1 MAVEKGP
8 KLDWGVLANS
18 DLSAAQFLA
27 VKFHGTATNDTVV
40 AIAAATDI
48 PLGVLQNAPKQGEE
62 SEVVLT
68 GIAKLKA
75 GGVITRD
82 DLLTIA
88 SDGRFVKATPGT
100 DTTKYVIGR
109 ALESAAANQIFS
121 GAVNFSTP
129 YLAK

>member
-8 KLDWGVLANS
+8 KLDWGILAGV
-18 DLSAAQFLA
+18 DLTQNQFTA
-27 VKFHGTATNDTVV
+27 VKHHGTATVDRVI
-40 AIAAATDI
+40 AIAAATDL
-48 PLGVLQNAPKQGEE
+48 PLGVLQNAPAQGEE

-75 GGVITRD
+75 GGTIARD

-88 SDGRFVKATPGT
+88 ADGRFVKATPGT
-100 DTTKYVIGR
+100 DTTKYVVGR
-109 ALESAAANQIFS
+109 ALESAVANQIFS